1 MLSVVKTY
9 EDQEFNQVTQGA
21 TELSDLKFVDCQF
34 NNCRFE
40 DLTLTNVQFQECSFS
55 HCTIANVTTTF
66 SAGRNLQFEQC
77 NLIGISWGE
86 LVIDKYS
93 LVIDRLTNSLLKY
106 NNFIGMEL
114 PNFSFTTNEILNS
127 NFEDCNLQKAQFN
140 GCELAD
146 TQFISDDLRRADFTA
161 AHNYFVDLQ
170 TSRIE
175 KASFS
180 FPDVMGLLESL
191 DIKIK

>member
-1 MLSVVKTY
+1 MQTEFSRKVVLSVVKTY

-40 DLTLTNVQFQECSFS
+40 DLTLTNVQLQECSFS
-55 HCTIANVTTTF
+55 HCMIANVTTTF

-127 NFEDCNLQKAQFN
+127 NFEDCNL
-140 GCELAD
+140 
-146 TQFISDDLRRADFTA
+146 
-161 AHNYFVDLQ
+161 
-170 TSRIE
+170 
-175 KASFS
+175 
-180 FPDVMGLLESL
+180 
-191 DIKIK
+191 